1 MRRHARLICGSIL
14 LFFALLF
21 FVGGDELPLTLL
33 FVATALILLYR
44 EILIGATLIIPVV
57 RRLGTLLHKRAQ
69 KIEQQKHCACCGAI
83 PVYMVTTCT
92 NTTYTGIAPQAL
104 TFLICQEH
112 HPNPKIGTKAHELHA
127 LIDKIHPEITI
138 ERIYPHNPYAY

>member
-21 FVGGDELPLTLL
+21 FIGGDELPLTLL

-44 EILIGATLIIPVV
+44 EILIGIVLIVPVM
-57 RRLGTLLHKRAQ
+57 RKLGTLLYKRAQ

-83 PVYMVTTCT
+83 PVYMVTTCASATCT
-92 NTTYTGIAPQAL
+92 NTPPEVLTLLVCQA
-104 TFLICQEH
+104 H
-112 HPNPKIGTKAHELHA
+112 HPNQKIGIKAHELHSC
-127 LIDKIHPEITI
+127 IEQIHPDITV
-138 ERIYPHNPYAY
+138 ERIYLHNPYAY